1 MKRLTEL
8 LLIAAITA
16 MTGCVSIMTNNAG
29 VSRTT
34 VVHDTVW
41 MAAMPADTL
50 TYNLPCQV
58 ISIHPEKPG
67 KALLFLWLHGG
78 VRDRKIHSYF
88 KHRNH
93 WDNCAAD
100 DSIINYLRRHDIKA
114 IALLPMCHKADSTQC
129 VYWDACYDD
138 VKHMIDNLVNKGL
151 VDAQRIYVA
160 GSSDGGRGTWDFVA
174 QHPEVFAAA
183 ISMSCSEPQ
192 MTSVPTY
199 FFNTADE
206 DDCTLLVD
214 KLRRNG
220 ANILDYRYCPHYR
233 HGGDAALC
241 TDELLSK
248 YFSFTLSKQAD
259 K

>member
-1 MKRLTEL
+1 MKKLAGL
-8 LLIAAITA
+8 LLIAAIA
-16 MTGCVSIMTNNAG
+16 MMAGCVSITTHNDSLSRNA
-29 VSRTT
+29 VI
-34 VVHDTVW
+34 HDTIRV
-41 MAAMPADTL
+41 ATLPADTL

-100 DSIINYLRRHDIKA
+100 DSIVHYLRRHGIKA
-114 IALLPMCHKADSTQC
+114 IALLPMCHKADQTKC
-129 VYWDACYDD
+129 VRWIDCYDD
-138 VKHMIDNLVNKGL
+138 VKHMIDNLVDKNM
-151 VDAQRIYVA
+151 VDPKRIYVA

-192 MTSVPTY
+192 MTTVPTY
-199 FFNTADE
+199 FFNTSDE
-206 DDCTLLVD
+206 DDCTQLVARL
-214 KLRRNG
+214 KKEG
-220 ANILDYRYCPHYR
+220 ANILDYQYCPQYQ

-248 YFSFTLSKQAD
+248 FFSYKLSKQAD